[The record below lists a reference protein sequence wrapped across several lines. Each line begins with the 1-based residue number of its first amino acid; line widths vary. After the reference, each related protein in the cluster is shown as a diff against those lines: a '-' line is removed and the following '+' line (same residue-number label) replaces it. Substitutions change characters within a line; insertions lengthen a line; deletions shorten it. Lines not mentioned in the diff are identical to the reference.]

1 MAIETTHRLLRERR
15 TKIVATLGPSSNDPA
30 TIAELLRAGVN
41 VFRLNM
47 SHGTHEEH
55 RGTLEKVR
63 SSAAERAQTVA
74 VLADLSG
81 PKIRVGVFANGPVE
95 LRDGNHV
102 TVTTRD
108 VIGSP
113 ELIPSQYDALAAD
126 VAPGDRI
133 LLADGSLELTVEEV
147 GSSEIQCRVVQG
159 GWLSNRQGMN
169 LPGIRVSAPALTA
182 KDRVDAEF
190 ALELGVDFLALSFVR
205 SAQDVDELKALMRGT
220 GRQAMVVA
228 KFERPEALANATAII
243 DAADA
248 VMVARGD
255 LGVELP
261 PEQVPVA
268 QRRLIDAAR
277 ERKRPVIV
285 ATQMLESMVQ
295 RTQPTRAEVAD
306 VSLTVSSGADAVMLS
321 GETASGAHPVRCVEM
336 MDRVVRQTEA
346 YLWSQGAFG
355 AFATPPS
362 ATRPVPF
369 GDAVANA
376 TALLSRDL
384 RVRAIV
390 VISRN
395 GTSATTVSCARPSAP
410 LLAISPSVSTSRRM
424 ALLWGAIPIVV
435 DNRELEQPHALAR
448 RLAKEYRLAKAGD
461 QILLVRGFHRESEH
475 NAPSITL
482 LSV

>member
-1 MAIETTHRLLRERR
+1 MAIETTHPLLRERR
-15 TKIVATLGPSSNDPA
+15 TKIVATLGPSSDDAA
-30 TIAELLRAGVN
+30 TITELLRAGVN

-47 SHGTHEEH
+47 SHGTHEQH
-55 RGTLEKVR
+55 RSTYQRVR
-63 SSAAERAQTVA
+63 ASALERAQTVA
-74 VLADLSG
+74 ILADLSG
-81 PKIRVGVFANGPVE
+81 PKIRVGQFANGSVE
-95 LRDGNHV
+95 LHEGKNV

-113 ELIPSQYDALAAD
+113 ELIPSQYDALPAD
-126 VAPGDRI
+126 VTAGDRV
-133 LLADGSLELTVEEV
+133 LLADGSLELHVVEV
-147 GSSEIQCRVVQG
+147 DGTEIRCRVAQG

-169 LPGIRVSAPALTA
+169 LPGVRVSAPSLTA
-182 KDRVDAEF
+182 KDCIDAQF
-190 ALELGVDFLALSFVR
+190 ALQLGVDLLALSFVR
-205 SAQDVDELKALMRGT
+205 SADDVDQLKALVRESGQ
-220 GRQAMVVA
+220 RAMVVA
-228 KFERPEALANATAII
+228 KFERPEALANSSAII
-243 DAADA
+243 DATDA
-248 VMVARGD
+248 LMVARGD

-261 PEQVPVA
+261 PEQVPIA
-268 QRRLIDAAR
+268 QRRLIDEAR
-277 ERKRPVIV
+277 ARKRPVIV

-295 RTQPTRAEVAD
+295 RTHPTRAEVAD

-355 AFATPPS
+355 AFASAPS
-362 ATRPVPF
+362 ATRPIPF

-390 VISRN
+390 VISHS

-410 LLAISPSVSTSRRM
+410 LLAISASVSTSRRM
-424 ALLWGAIPIVV
+424 ALLWGVIPIVV
-435 DNRELEQPHALAR
+435 EKRDLDQPHALTR
-448 RLAKEYRLAKAGD
+448 RLVQDYHLAEAGD
-461 QILLVRGFHRESEH
+461 QVLLVRGFHRDSEH